1 MSSRINRSCK
11 TKQEIS
17 DTWFRFD
24 LGRETEAWECHFSKL
39 SVFTIALYRQ
49 TKIRTD
55 SIFDASKHHDPMTS
69 PMAGSWWFLGAPRLN
84 FHLPIPDERMKQTSF
99 LRAERVLETPRFQ
112 FLPVFSEPPSMSY
125 QKLRKPKTIPENGT
139 PILEFSTGV
148 HIYKVC
154 TGSTIKCDSSS

>member
-1 MSSRINRSCK
+1 MSSRINRGCK

-24 LGRETEAWECHFSKL
+24 LGRETEAWECHFSITFGVYHRIISAKN
-39 SVFTIALYRQ
+39 
-49 TKIRTD
+49 IRTD

-69 PMAGSWWFLGAPRLN
+69 PMAGRWWFLGAPRLH

-112 FLPVFSEPPSMSY
+112 VLPVFSEPPSMSY

-154 TGSTIKCDSSS
+154 TGSTIKCVSSS